1 MNYHGVSWKELQLT
15 THLLSEKIN
24 TEGKKHDLIVG
35 IARGGLTVAH
45 IASDFL
51 QLPVA
56 SFTISSY
63 KDLKQ
68 QELTE
73 ISFHVGGD
81 LKNKNI
87 LLMDDC
93 SDTGKTF
100 IRGRE
105 YLLGLG
111 ASCVTTAAP
120 FIKPWT
126 KHFPDYYIVEI
137 DKWIVWPFDMRETIE
152 DLQTVLRKEK
162 KSDEY
167 IEKQLVDLKIPKKF
181 ISRYLKNK

>member
-1 MNYHGVSWKELQLT
+1 MEYYSVSWKELQHT
-15 THLLSEKIN
+15 TYLLSQKISN
-24 TEGKKHDLIVG
+24 DNKKYDLIVG

-51 QLPVA
+51 KLPVA

-68 QELTE
+68 QELAE

-87 LLMDDC
+87 LLVDDC
-93 SDTGKTF
+93 SDSGKTF
-100 IRGRE
+100 IRGSE
-105 YLLGLG
+105 YLLELG
-111 ASCVTTAAP
+111 ASKVGTAAP

-126 KHFPDYYIVEI
+126 KHFPNYYVVDV
-137 DKWIVWPFDMRETIE
+137 DKWIVWPFDVRETIE
-152 DLQTVLRKEK
+152 DLQNVLRKENKTDEFIK
-162 KSDEY
+162 KQLIELNIPLEY
-167 IEKQLVDLKIPKKF
+167 ITK
-181 ISRYLKNK
+181 YLKTK

>member
-1 MNYHGVSWKELQLT
+1 MEYYSVSWKELQYT
-15 THLLSEKIN
+15 TYLLAEKISK
-24 TEGKKHDLIVG
+24 EKKEYDLIVG

-51 QLPVA
+51 KLPVA

-63 KDLKQ
+63 KDLQQ
-68 QELTE
+68 QEMAD

-100 IRGRE
+100 IRGKE
-105 YLLGLG
+105 YLSDLG
-111 ASCVTTAAP
+111 ASCVTTASP

-126 KHFPDYYIVEI
+126 KHFPDYYSVTVG
-137 DKWIVWPFDMRETIE
+137 KWIVWPFDTRETID
-152 DLQTVLRKEK
+152 DLQRVLTKEG
-162 KSDEY
+162 KSSSQ
-167 IEKQLVDLKIPKKF
+167 IIKQLVDLKIPK
-181 ISRYLKNK
+181 RYINRYFKK